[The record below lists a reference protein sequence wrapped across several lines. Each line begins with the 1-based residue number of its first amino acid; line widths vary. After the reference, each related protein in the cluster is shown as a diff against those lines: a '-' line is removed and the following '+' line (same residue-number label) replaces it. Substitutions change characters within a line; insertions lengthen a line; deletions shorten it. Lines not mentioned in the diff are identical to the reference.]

1 MDIAGTFSSIVACFP
16 DASACFGA
24 GVEIDVNDVE
34 FASKHRGS
42 DEASMLMEVT
52 VSIGCPAV
60 QKVNMT
66 VVSGREQRCG
76 IINWVV
82 KFIATGK
89 LLPL

>member
-1 MDIAGTFSSIVACFP
+1 MDIAGTFSRIVTCFP

-34 FASKHRGS
+34 FAGKHRGS
-42 DEASMLMEVT
+42 DEASMLMEVA

-66 VVSGREQRCG
+66 VVSGRKQRRS
-76 IINWVV
+76 IINRVV